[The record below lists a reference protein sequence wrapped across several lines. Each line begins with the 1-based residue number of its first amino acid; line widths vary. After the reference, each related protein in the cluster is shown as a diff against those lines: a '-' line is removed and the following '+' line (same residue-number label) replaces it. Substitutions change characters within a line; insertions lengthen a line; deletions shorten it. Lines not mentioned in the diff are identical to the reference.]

1 MRLSAKKIS
10 GIVFAA
16 LLLLLPS
23 PLAPSPVFAADESI
37 QQRIDQLYK
46 ELEKLKKEM
55 EESKKKDEK
64 QETEI
69 KKIKKET
76 KEMGRVVDKVEP
88 WGRFELKGD
97 FRLKVDSVHANFDD
111 FTGFR
116 WNPNVVFGVGGTTP
130 WGAYQPKSYE
140 EFAADDNFLLTNRLR
155 FNLKANVTK
164 DIDFISRFSM
174 YKIWGQETGAPLGTS
189 IWTGDS
195 FESFQLQNAMLF
207 DGNRTHKPSDNALRV
222 DRAFFEFLEPGG
234 LKDLWVS
241 VGRRPSTQ
249 GPPLQLKEGMEFT
262 ERLGTPPGYLYDY
275 AFDGAMIGYAPEIKA
290 LPGFTFR
297 ICYGK
302 GFESGLRDSDI
313 NSLNDASF
321 TGFNIDLYNTK
332 DTLVNVMLTRAFSLP
347 DLAEQATANIG
358 DVTTGGFL
366 VMNRSLGVDL
376 FLSTG
381 FSKTHPDEISNWRFP
396 VDGNVDGV
404 FDTSSGY
411 DTYASPG
418 GLLIDE
424 GGDKKSRTGQAVYAG
439 VRVPYGKSKFG
450 LEFNYGSK
458 YWLPFT
464 SGSDDIYGS
473 KIATRGH
480 VEEVYWVYDLTKEP
494 IGKLSRALF
503 RVGYQRYNF
512 KYSGSGLFLGEPKKL
527 DSNPSL
533 LFPSPERMDNVYLSF
548 DIYF

>member
-1 MRLSAKKIS
+1 MRLSAKKIL
-10 GIVFAA
+10 GVVALA
-16 LLLLLPS
+16 LLLLL
-23 PLAPSPVFAADESI
+23 PSPVFAADESI
-37 QQRIDQLYK
+37 QQRIDGLYK

-55 EESKKKDEK
+55 EEGKKKDEK

-76 KEMGRVVDKVEP
+76 KEMEKVVKKVEP

-97 FRLKVDSVHANFDD
+97 FRLKVDSIHANFND

-116 WNPNVVFGVGGTTP
+116 WNPNVTLGGIP
-130 WGAYQPKSYE
+130 WGAYQPRTYG
-140 EFAADDNFLLTNRLR
+140 EFRADDDFLNTNRLR
-155 FNLKANVTK
+155 LNLKANVTK

-174 YKIWGQETGAPLGTS
+174 YKIWGQETGSPLGTS
-189 IWTGDS
+189 IWTGDR

-222 DRAFFEFLEPGG
+222 DRAFFEWLEPGG
-234 LKDLWVS
+234 IKNWWVS
-241 VGRRPSTQ
+241 IGRRPSTQ

-302 GFESGLRDSDI
+302 GFESGLRESRI

-321 TGFNIDLYNTK
+321 SGFNIDLYNTK
-332 DTLVNVMLTRAFSLP
+332 DTLVNVMLTKAFELP

-358 DVTTGGFL
+358 DVTSGGFL
-366 VMNRSLGVDL
+366 VMNRSLGAEL
-376 FLSTG
+376 FLATG
-381 FSKTHPDEISNWRFP
+381 FSKTDPDNISNWRFP
-396 VDGNVDGV
+396 VDGN
-404 FDTSSGY
+404 SSGVYGDSAY
-411 DTYASPG
+411 DVMASPG
-418 GLLIDE
+418 GLLMDE
-424 GGDKKSRTGQAVYAG
+424 GGEKKRHTGHVIYTG
-439 VRVPYGKSKFG
+439 IRVPYGNSKFG
-450 LEFNYGSK
+450 FEFNYGSK

-480 VEEVYWVYDLTKEP
+480 VEEVYWTYDLTKEP
-494 IGKLSRALF
+494 IGKLSKALL

-512 KYSGSGLFLGEPKKL
+512 KYSGSGLFLGAPKDL
-527 DSNPSL
+527 DSNPQL
-533 LFPSPERMDNVYLSF
+533 LFPSPERMDNVYMSF
-548 DIYF
+548 DVYF